1 MLAEDNL
8 TTTVGRRA
16 GGPVRSVVAI
26 ALIALASSCG
36 GGSSGSDPSGSSGSD
51 AVQKCKDLSQLKC
64 ERVVECG
71 GMPSVPTCLA
81 DIQKSEY
88 CDHAVG
94 VTSSYNACVQ
104 DLRAISCTD
113 LLASGAWNLPLAC
126 MGVIL
131 A

>member
-1 MLAEDNL
+1 MDTVHGKLDNR
-8 TTTVGRRA
+8 GRARPLGIA
-16 GGPVRSVVAI
+16 MALVAC
-26 ALIALASSCG
+26 ASACG
-36 GGSSGSDPSGSSGSD
+36 GGSSGSDAVQSGSSGSD
-51 AVQKCKDLSQLKC
+51 AVQKCEDLSQLKC

-71 GMPSVPTCLA
+71 GMQSVPTCLA

-94 VTSSYNACVQ
+94 VASSYDACVQ

-131 A
+131 AQ

>member
-1 MLAEDNL
+1 MHVEDNL
-8 TTTVGRRA
+8 ATTARRGA
-16 GGPVRSVVAI
+16 GGLVRSVVAI
-26 ALIALASSCG
+26 AMIVSASACG
-36 GGSSGSDPSGSSGSD
+36 GGSSGSD

-88 CDHAVG
+88 CDHAVA
-94 VTSSYNACVQ
+94 VTSSYDACLQ
-104 DLRAISCTD
+104 DLRAISCTE
-113 LLASGAWNLPLAC
+113 LLASGAWNLPLSC

-131 A
+131 VQ